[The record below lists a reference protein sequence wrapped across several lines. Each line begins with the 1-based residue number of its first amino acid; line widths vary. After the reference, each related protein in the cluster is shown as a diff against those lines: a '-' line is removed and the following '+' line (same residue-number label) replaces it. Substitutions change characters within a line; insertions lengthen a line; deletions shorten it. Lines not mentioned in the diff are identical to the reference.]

1 MIGRYVSGNAV
12 SQNAVEGNAHS
23 FLSSKCEVRKDDD
36 KGGRSVIAR
45 STIAAGELI
54 AVWSGKLVNRDG
66 LDLLPPALRRFSLQV
81 EEGLYL
87 ASLNEHEGADY
98 INHSCDPNAG
108 LSGQISLVARR
119 AIAAGEEIT
128 YDYAMTDG
136 SAYDEFPC
144 GCGAEACRG
153 RVSGD
158 DWRRPELWSRYRGH
172 FSPYLQ
178 RRIEALQ
185 VSELNGHRSTNGR
198 KPSYVKRLVEA
209 GPPPA
214 E

>member
-1 MIGRYVSGNAV
+1 MIGRSVSE
-12 SQNAVEGNAHS
+12 NAVEGNAHS

-66 LDLLPPALRRFSLQV
+66 LDLLPATLRRFSLQV

-119 AIAAGEEIT
+119 TIASGEEIT

-144 GCGAEACRG
+144 GCGAADCRG

-158 DWRRPELWSRYRGH
+158 DWRRPELWARYRGP
-172 FSPYLQ
+172 FL
-178 RRIEALQ
+178 AL
-185 VSELNGHRSTNGR
+185 SAAPDRGLAGRAKSNGHRSTNGR
-198 KPSYVKRLVEA
+198 KPGYAQRLVSA

>member
-1 MIGRYVSGNAV
+1 MTGKSVSE
-12 SQNAVEGNAHS
+12 NAVEGNSHS
-23 FLSSKCEVRKDDD
+23 FLSPKCVVHTDPE
-36 KGGRSVIAR
+36 KGGRAVLAKVDIPK
-45 STIAAGELI
+45 GDLI

-66 LDLLPPALRRFSLQV
+66 LELLPATLRRFSLQV

-98 INHSCDPNAG
+98 INHSCAPNAG
-108 LSGQISLVARR
+108 LSGQISLVALRD
-119 AIAAGEEIT
+119 IAAGEEIT

-144 GCGAEACRG
+144 GCGASTCRG
-153 RVSGD
+153 RVSGE
-158 DWRRPELWSRYRGH
+158 DWRLPDLWARYRGH

-185 VSELNGHRSTNGR
+185 ATANGARSRATSGR
-198 KPSYVKRLVEA
+198 KASYAKR
-209 GPPPA
+209 PITITSPPA

>member
-1 MIGRYVSGNAV
+1 MTGSSVSE
-12 SQNAVEGNAHS
+12 NAVEGNSHS
-23 FLSSKCEVRKDDD
+23 FLSPKCTVSTDGD
-36 KGGRSVIAR
+36 KGGRSVLAA
-45 STIAAGELI
+45 TDIAAGELI

-66 LDLLPPALRRFSLQV
+66 LDLLPPKLRRFSLQV

-98 INHSCDPNAG
+98 INHSCAPNAG
-108 LSGQISLVARR
+108 LSGQISLVALRD
-119 AIAAGEEIT
+119 IAAGEEIT

-144 GCGAEACRG
+144 GCGAATCRG

-178 RRIEALQ
+178 RRIDALQ
-185 VSELNGHRSTNGR
+185 KASLRARGSNGR
-198 KPSYVKRLVEA
+198 KAVYAKIELRT
-209 GPPPA
+209 PPG

>member
-1 MIGRYVSGNAV
+1 VTGMSVSE
-12 SQNAVEGNAHS
+12 NAVEGNSHS
-23 FLSSKCEVRKDDD
+23 FLSPKCEVRKDDD
-36 KGGRSVIAR
+36 KGGRSVVASAEIE
-45 STIAAGELI
+45 AGELI
-54 AVWSGKLVNRDG
+54 AVWSGKLVNREG
-66 LDLLPPALRRFSLQV
+66 LELLPKSLRRFSLQV

-98 INHSCDPNAG
+98 INHSCNPNAG
-108 LSGQISLVARR
+108 LSGQIGLVARR

-144 GCGAEACRG
+144 SCGASTCRG
-153 RVSGD
+153 HVSGD
-158 DWRRPELWSRYRGH
+158 DWRRPELWLRYRGQ

-185 VSELNGHRSTNGR
+185 RSGIEGRRRAANGR
-198 KPSYVKRLVEA
+198 KPVYAKRLVA
-209 GPPPA
+209 VGPPPA